1 MLERGP
7 RTTLFLL
14 TNAEGKPQMSA
25 NITTGER
32 CEVEPGQYWISDSA
46 AEILILKLNLFFF

>member
-1 MLERGP
+1 M
-7 RTTLFLL
+7 FLL

-46 AEILILKLNLFFF
+46 AEILILKLNLFF